1 MEFIFD
7 HIVINVVDI
16 DKMVKFYTE
25 VLQLPGERLE
35 EFTAGQVPFP
45 SVRLSADSIIDLFPK
60 KMWEKTNPEEVC
72 RPVLR
77 LTKLAQKPFM
87 QDSMSKALL
96 LRKGQSSAGEHMG
109 PARQFILGTR
119 KGIRLK
125 SAITLMGKGLYLVSL
140 TPEKPGAFP
149 KSHDF

>member
-72 RPVLR
+72 RPNLNHFCFATDEAGSKA
-77 LTKLAQKPFM
+77 LQAS
-87 QDSMSKALL
+87 SMSKALL

-109 PARQFILGTR
+109 LARQFILGTR

-140 TPEKPGAFP
+140 TPEKPGLF
-149 KSHDF
+149 S